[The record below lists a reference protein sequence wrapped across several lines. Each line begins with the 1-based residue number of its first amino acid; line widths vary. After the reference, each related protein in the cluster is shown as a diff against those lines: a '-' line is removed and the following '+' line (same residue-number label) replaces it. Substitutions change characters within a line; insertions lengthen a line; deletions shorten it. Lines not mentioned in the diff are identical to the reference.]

1 MELIS
6 LKRVLTVLALSA
18 SLSVFAQTDAVTQVS
33 TSAMSLDLTLDKAIE
48 IALADNPTI
57 KVADKDIEI
66 KKIADKEAWMN
77 LLPTLDGSLSLQHSI
92 KVAAIRTKMPG
103 SDQVVEFKMG
113 MDGST
118 TAVGGV
124 TLALPVFAPAIY
136 KNIQMT
142 KDDILLAQEAARG
155 SRLDLI
161 RQVQKAYYNVLMAM
175 DSYEV
180 VKKSYDLAAENYRL
194 IDARYQVG
202 KASEY
207 EQLSA
212 SVQMRSMNS
221 TMVSTETGVKLAK
234 LQLAVLMGISGEV
247 NLNVL
252 DNLRSYESSMKV
264 EDPYSAMLELDNNSS
279 LRQLDYSQKLVQRS
293 IGILKTNFMP
303 TIGLQLTG
311 QYQSMSNDNW
321 NLFKYHYSPSMT
333 LAVAVQVPLFK
344 ASNFT
349 KLKTARLQLQELQDN
364 RENVV
369 NQLRMAVQSYRSSM
383 NSTLDQIESNR
394 LAVTQAQKA
403 LEIMMKRYEVGMGTV
418 LELNQTETAL
428 TQAELTYTQ
437 SLFDYLSSKADLD
450 YTLGREGNYIK

>member
-6 LKRVLTVLALSA
+6 LKKVLTVLAFSA
-18 SLSVFAQTDAVTQVS
+18 SLSAFAQADAVASAS

-57 KVADKDIEI
+57 KVADKDVEI

-136 KNIQMT
+136 KNIQLT
-142 KDDILLAQEAARG
+142 KDDILLAREAARG

-161 RQVQKAYYNVLMAM
+161 RQVEKAYYNVLLAM

-221 TMVSTETGVKLAK
+221 TMVSTQTGVKLAK

-247 NLNVL
+247 DIRVL
-252 DNLRSYESSMKV
+252 DNLRSYESIMKT
-264 EDPYSAMLELDNNSS
+264 ESPFSAMLELDNNSS
-279 LRQLDYSQKLVQRS
+279 LRQLDYNQKLIQRS

-321 NLFKYHYSPSMT
+321 KVFDYHYSPSMT

-369 NQLRMAVQSYRSSM
+369 NQLRMAVQSYRSNM

-450 YTLGREGNYIK
+450 YTLGRENNYIK